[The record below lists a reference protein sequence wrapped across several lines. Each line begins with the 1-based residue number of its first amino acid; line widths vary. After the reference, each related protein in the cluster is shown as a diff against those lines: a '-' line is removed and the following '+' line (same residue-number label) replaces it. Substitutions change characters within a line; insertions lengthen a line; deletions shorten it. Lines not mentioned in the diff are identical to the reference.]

1 MIDIQNIVDIES
13 LIESDEVEIKS
24 AVGKDGKG
32 QLPKDFWPTYS
43 AMANSKGGWVI
54 LGVEEN
60 SNKFNLVGIKDIT
73 KIKKELVTSL
83 NNKEKVNINLLTDN
97 DIVEKHIDDKII
109 LIIRIP
115 PASRNKKPIY
125 INNNINNS
133 FIRMNDSD
141 IKCDEVKIQKMLI
154 EKNPLGCDSKILK
167 NFTFLEDIDIESLKR
182 YRNLL
187 SARNSTH
194 PFLKEELIDFFKK
207 IGGWKKDRETGEEGP
222 TLAGLLM
229 FGQRNSITEICPKFA
244 VDYQERPEAKTE
256 NRWIDRVYY
265 DGTWSGNIFDFYILV
280 YPKLISNLRIPFIIK
295 DGIRQDDTSI
305 HQALRE
311 ALVNT
316 LVHADYLTGR
326 VSVLVV
332 KRPDMFGFR
341 NPGLML
347 IPKDEAI
354 QGGNSECRNQI
365 MHQMFLNIGLGEKAG
380 SGIPKI
386 YSGWESANWKKPSL
400 RERNDIEQTI
410 LELSTTSLIPP
421 EILNTLARRFGND
434 EFASLDKF
442 EQMIVA
448 TVAQEGWINHQ
459 RACELTS
466 KHPRDVTLA
475 LPALERKGFIV
486 SQGEKKSK
494 IYKLPGEQLLM
505 PDDIFGDSIIPDID
519 TISPGVAEVE
529 SGHKDPSSGYK
540 NLRSGHKEPN
550 SGCKVDNLGRMII
563 ENLNKPFIYELDSLN
578 EVFLSQLKSIA
589 NPIVDNRRLS
599 FESIEPILFELCKNH
614 YISLSALSNLIDRHS
629 DTVRK
634 NYIKKMLKNRKLI
647 LAFPHA
653 LNDPKQGYTSV
664 DEE

>member
-1 MIDIQNIVDIES
+1 MIDIQTIEDIES

-24 AVGKDGKG
+24 ALGKDGKG
-32 QLPKDFWPTYS
+32 QLPKDFWSTYS

-54 LGVEEN
+54 LGVEEICDQY
-60 SNKFNLVGIKDIT
+60 KLVGIENVV

-83 NNKEKVNINLLTDN
+83 NNKEKVNFNLLTDN
-97 DIVEKHIDDKII
+97 DIKEKQIANKTI

-115 PASRNKKPIY
+115 PASRNIKPIY

-133 FIRMNDSD
+133 YIRMNDSD

-167 NFTFLEDIDIESLKR
+167 NYTFLDDINIESLQR

-187 SARNSTH
+187 SARNPTH

-207 IGGWKKDRETGEEGP
+207 IGGWKKDRETGDEGP

-229 FGQRNSITEICPKFA
+229 FGNYNSIVEICPKYA
-244 VDYQERPEAKTE
+244 VDYQERAEAKAE
-256 NRWIDRVYY
+256 NRWIDRIYY
-265 DGTWSGNIFDFYILV
+265 DGTWSGNVFDFYMLV
-280 YPKLISNLRIPFIIK
+280 YPKLISNLKIPFNIK

-311 ALVNT
+311 AFVNA
-316 LVHADYLTGR
+316 LVHADYYTGR

-347 IPKDEAI
+347 IPKDDAI
-354 QGGNSECRNQI
+354 TGGTSECRNPL
-365 MHQMFLNIGLGEKAG
+365 MHQMFLNIGLGERAG

-386 YSGWESANWKKPSL
+386 YSGWESVNWKKPSL
-400 RERNDIEQTI
+400 RERDDIEQTI
-410 LELSTTSLIPP
+410 LELSTTSLIPQ
-421 EILNTLARRFGND
+421 EILDALNEKFVNE

-475 LPALERKGFIV
+475 LPNLEKKGFIV
-486 SQGEKKSK
+486 SLGDRKNK

-505 PDDIFGDSIIPDID
+505 PDDIFSSPVISNKVI
-519 TISPGVAEVE
+519 TSPGVIALD
-529 SGHKDPSSGYK
+529 SGHKDPNSGYK
-540 NLRSGHKEPN
+540 DSSSGHKDSN
-550 SGCKVDNLGRMII
+550 SGHKVDSLGRMVIK
-563 ENLNKPFIYELDSLN
+563 NLDKPFIYELESLDTT
-578 EVFLSQLKSIA
+578 FLLKLKDVASAIIS
-589 NPIVDNRRLS
+589 NKRIN
-599 FESIEPILFELCKNH
+599 FETIEPILFELCKDH
-614 YISLSALSNLIDRHS
+614 YISLSALSSLIGRHP
-629 DTVRK
+629 DTLRK
-634 NYIKKMLKNRKLI
+634 NYIKKMVQNERLK
-647 LAFPHA
+647 LAFPHII
-653 LNDPKQGYTSV
+653 NDPKQGYTSV
-664 DEE
+664 YKE